1 MGKEQSMRKEQK
13 KSGSNANHT
22 ALQPDGCASRAT
34 PILSHRRAIVTLS
47 VISVLLGLWL
57 LFAVA
62 GTADKE
68 ALTGVS
74 RLSASET
81 WGYMAIALIAF
92 AAGMLGLKS
101 EGVFNGTR

>member
-34 PILSHRRAIVTLS
+34 PILTHRRAIVTLS
-47 VISVLLGLWL
+47 VISILLGLWL
-57 LFAVA
+57 LFAVV

-74 RLSASET
+74 RLSVGET

>member
-1 MGKEQSMRKEQK
+1 MTTTK
-13 KSGSNANHT
+13 KSGSAHNLT
-22 ALQPDGCASRAT
+22 ALKPNGLAYKAT
-34 PILSHRRAIVTLS
+34 AILTHRRAVVTLS
-47 VISVLLGLWL
+47 VVSTLLGLWL
-57 LFAVA
+57 LFAVV

-74 RLSASET
+74 RLSVGET

-101 EGVFNGTR
+101 EGVFNERNGTR

>member
-1 MGKEQSMRKEQK
+1 MRKEQK

-34 PILSHRRAIVTLS
+34 PILTHRRAIVTLS
-47 VISVLLGLWL
+47 VILILLGLWL

-68 ALTGVS
+68 ALTGVF
-74 RLSASET
+74 RLSVGET

>member
-1 MGKEQSMRKEQK
+1 VTVT
-13 KSGSNANHT
+13 SNPLCNHQ
-22 ALQPDGCASRAT
+22 AAK
-34 PILSHRRAIVTLS
+34 PILTHRRAVVTLS
-47 VISVLLGLWL
+47 VVSTLLGLWL
-57 LFAVA
+57 LFAVV

-74 RLSASET
+74 RLSVGET
-81 WGYMAIALIAF
+81 WGYMAIALVAF

>member
-1 MGKEQSMRKEQK
+1 MRKEQK
-13 KSGSNANHT
+13 KSGDSHINT

-34 PILSHRRAIVTLS
+34 PILTHRRAIVTLS

-57 LFAVA
+57 LFAVV

-74 RLSASET
+74 RLSVGET

-101 EGVFNGTR
+101 EGVFNERNRTR

>member
-1 MGKEQSMRKEQK
+1 V
-13 KSGSNANHT
+13 
-22 ALQPDGCASRAT
+22 
-34 PILSHRRAIVTLS
+34 IVTLS

-57 LFAVA
+57 LFAVV

-74 RLSASET
+74 RLSVGET

>member
-1 MGKEQSMRKEQK
+1 MRRTQK
-13 KSGSNANHT
+13 KSGDSHIKT

-34 PILSHRRAIVTLS
+34 PILTHRRAIVTLS

-57 LFAVA
+57 LFAVV

-74 RLSASET
+74 SLSASET
-81 WGYMAIALIAF
+81 WGYMAIALVAF
-92 AAGMLGLKS
+92 AAGMFGLKS
-101 EGVFNGTR
+101 EGVFNERR

>member
-1 MGKEQSMRKEQK
+1 MRKEQK
-13 KSGSNANHT
+13 KSGTNANHT

-34 PILSHRRAIVTLS
+34 PILTHRRAVVTLS
-47 VISVLLGLWL
+47 VVSTLLGLWL
-57 LFAVA
+57 LFAVV

-74 RLSASET
+74 RLSVGET

-101 EGVFNGTR
+101 EGVFNERR